1 MTAIFT
7 APVIQKMGDKSLR
20 KKSTRKAIAPEEKRS
35 YLLASQAVFY
45 KKHTELFRRWQTCWC
60 LSSCLDTQVSRE
72 HPWPKS
78 VGRDT
83 S

>member
-35 YLLASQAVFY
+35 YLLAS
-45 KKHTELFRRWQTCWC
+45 
-60 LSSCLDTQVSRE
+60 
-72 HPWPKS
+72 
-78 VGRDT
+78 
-83 S
+83 